1 MRKYQTYIAAAFV
14 ALWLRPEITSAQR
27 PLTIGII
34 NGQMD
39 REAARSFEP
48 FTTYLSERIPGTR
61 FQMVPLA
68 TIEDL
73 VEAVPG
79 KQLDFAFATPV
90 ALVELNVRRGAR
102 AIATVLQ
109 PAPDGQNY
117 PWLAGAVFVRDSRSD
132 IRRLD
137 DVRGKRVVALS
148 QLALGGWLS
157 AVREWRKAGIRED
170 TDFRSL
176 RFVFSYARIA
186 QEVCEGTADVG
197 ILAAS
202 ALKQVESSCPD
213 KLRVL
218 PKYHGRQGSALSGDD
233 QHGIVSG
240 RGVRR
245 CRYGPGDF
253 GVAGRDCVARNRAWQ
268 RGGAGGVHGAAQL
281 CMGPAA
287 PRFRQVIEQHWRKLL
302 ITLLGFLIVLGWALV
317 RARLLNARL
326 KAAEGFRKRV
336 FEASHVPVV
345 VMEADTGKYVDC
357 NPADGATWDAKVHL
371 MSFES
376 DHRRLL

>member
-1 MRKYQTYIAAAFV
+1 MRKFETYIAAAFV
-14 ALWLRPEITSAQR
+14 ALWLRPEIASAQK
-27 PLTIGII
+27 PLTIGIV

-148 QLALGGWLS
+148 PLALGGWLS

-218 PKYHGRQGSALSGDD
+218 PSITGGRDPRYPVTISTELYPEEAF
-233 QHGIVSG
+233 
-240 RGVRR
+240 RR

-253 GVAGRDCVARNRAWQ
+253 GVAGRDCVARNRAWRRR
-268 RGGAGGVHGAAQL
+268 RG
-281 CMGPAA
+281 
-287 PRFRQVIEQHWRKLL
+287 
-302 ITLLGFLIVLGWALV
+302 
-317 RARLLNARL
+317 ARRGSRRRSA
-326 KAAEGFRKRV
+326 
-336 FEASHVPVV
+336 
-345 VMEADTGKYVDC
+345 M
-357 NPADGATWDAKVHL
+357 
-371 MSFES
+371 
-376 DHRRLL
+376 HRSSS